1 MIKKLNIVRGSGS
14 WSRSSTLSGYM
25 NAAAY
30 VHSPWADAWDST
42 SALIALPPRTIR
54 LLQEMWASR
63 SWGGGRAWCWSWRT
77 WR

>member
-25 NAAAY
+25 NSTTY
-30 VHSPWADAWDST
+30 VHSPWSDAWDMARF
-42 SALIALPPRTIR
+42 SALSHRVTRA
-54 LLQEMWASR
+54 LQEMWASR
-63 SWGGGRAWCWSWRT
+63 SWGGGRAWCQSWRT